1 VARNDGAAGE
11 LDFVDPNTNDVFGGA
26 AGDLIVGGAGAN
38 VLIGNGGDDALHG
51 NGGDDELD
59 GGTGSDFLSG
69 GSEDDVIDSADNV
82 GDREIRCDS
91 GQDTLTRD
99 VRDLD
104 VTGCEV
110 VNSVGTLA
118 LAGNAAK
125 LRLSWTHPQSWK
137 QLRTIT
143 LKLRHR
149 GEVGRVV
156 IRPRA
161 ESVKAAG
168 AVRIKSAKLRHKA
181 GKVTALLALRY
192 DARLAGKRLRADVIA
207 VDRSGAKQIERSAAT
222 LRVAR

>member
-1 VARNDGAAGE
+1 VARNDGAAG
-11 LDFVDPNTNDVFGGA
+11 
-26 AGDLIVGGAGAN
+26 
-38 VLIGNGGDDALHG
+38 
-51 NGGDDELD
+51 ELD

-161 ESVKAAG
+161 ESVRAAG

-192 DARLAGKRLRADVIA
+192 DARLVGKRLRADVIA